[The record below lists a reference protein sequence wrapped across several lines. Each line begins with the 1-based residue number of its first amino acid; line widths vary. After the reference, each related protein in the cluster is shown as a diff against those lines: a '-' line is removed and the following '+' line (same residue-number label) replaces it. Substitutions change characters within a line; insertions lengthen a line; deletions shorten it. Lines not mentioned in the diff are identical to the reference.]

1 MNKILEVKNLSFA
14 YDHKLILDDINFSLK
29 KGEFNGLIGKNGAG
43 KSTLLNLILGNLKNY
58 RGQIF
63 LFADDI
69 KITNHHKDLAYISQN
84 KSSSYK
90 NFPTSVE
97 EALKIHLS
105 YLKKKDSIE
114 KYLEMVGLLKERKKA
129 LKELSGGQLQRLSLA
144 LALIKDAKLFLLD
157 EPTASTDDEFSR
169 EFFSLLKNFTRDGKT
184 ILLVSHDLQKARD
197 FAHQLLKLE
206 GGKLKIF
213 RREEEDA

>member
-69 KITNHHKDLAYISQN
+69 KITSHHKDLAYISQN

>member
-1 MNKILEVKNLSFA
+1 MNKVLEVKNLSFA

-29 KGEFNGLIGKNGAG
+29 EGEFTGLIGKNGAG
-43 KSTLLNLILGNLKNY
+43 KSTLLNLILGNFKNY

-69 KITNHHKDLAYISQN
+69 KITNHNKDLAYISQN

-114 KYLEMVGLLKERKKA
+114 KYLEMAGLLNERKKA

-144 LALIKDAKLFLLD
+144 LALIKNAKLILLD

-213 RREEEDA
+213 RKEEEDV

>member
-29 KGEFNGLIGKNGAG
+29 KGEFNGLIGKNGVG

-184 ILLVSHDLQKARD
+184 ILLVSHDLQKAWD

>member
-29 KGEFNGLIGKNGAG
+29 KGEFNGLIGKNGVG